1 MFHWASSSMKR
12 RVPWLASL
20 LVCGF
25 LVLAF
30 LLIDSRSASALPV
43 PAGKVYAIPAFARKY
58 GMPCS
63 ACHEAW
69 PKLNNFG
76 QSFKDNGYQMGNDRD
91 APIFQQPAYWPVSFR
106 MTPQWH
112 RESADRADITNQAT
126 GTPVEGRLTTH
137 GFDLS
142 GMDILTAGTLAK
154 NISFLLVPAAG
165 NDAVF
170 AFESANVRFSNL
182 LKSSWLNIK
191 VGKFELDNMISEKR
205 IMTLSDFG
213 GYQIYHFQP
222 ATEFLPDGSF
232 TPFYTFGM
240 GDNQIG
246 AEVSGHSKNS
256 YTRYSAALLSGNDG
270 SVGVPNGHGYDTYL
284 TFSQAFEAGSLGLQ
298 RVGAFAYIG
307 RAPTYLA
314 TSSLLTD
321 GLGQKSFYRAGFFG
335 LWYLKKL
342 DFMTM
347 YTRGGDNAFL
357 GTGTPSFSPLP
368 AGAQGPTWNAG
379 FIETHLTVN
388 PQFILVN
395 RYELIRMSRQALPID
410 AANGYL
416 PGVSVPSENFGDI
429 DALVFGYRYYPFMS
443 SRAGFAIHNE
453 FSTVRQRGGTALLPG
468 GSGKDL
474 TNNSLFFGFD
484 FIF

>member
-1 MFHWASSSMKR
+1 VSWFASS
-12 RVPWLASL
+12 
-20 LVCGF
+20 LVCGS
-25 LVLAF
+25 LVLT
-30 LLIDSRSASALPV
+30 LLLADSRSASAIPI
-43 PAGKVYAIPAFARKY
+43 PTAKVFAIPAFARKY

-63 ACHEAW
+63 GCHEAW

-76 QSFKDNGYQMGNDRD
+76 QVFKDNGYQMGNDRD
-91 APIFQQPAYWPVSFR
+91 APIFQQPAYWPISLR
-106 MTPQWH
+106 MTPHWH
-112 RESADRADITNQAT
+112 RESVNHADVTNQAT
-126 GTPVEGRLTTH
+126 GNTVEGRLTTH

-154 NISFLLVPAAG
+154 NISFLLVPAAESDG
-165 NDAVF
+165 VF
-170 AFESANVRFSNL
+170 GFESANVRFSNL
-182 LKSSWLNIK
+182 LHSSWLNIK

-205 IMTLSDFG
+205 IMTLSDNGF
-213 GYQIYHFQP
+213 YQIYHFQP
-222 ATEFLPDGSF
+222 VTEFTNPV
-232 TPFYTFGM
+232 TPLVPFTFGL

-246 AEVSGHSKNS
+246 AEISGHSKNS
-256 YTRYSAALLSGNDG
+256 YTRYSAALLSSNDG
-270 SVGVPNGHGYDTYL
+270 GVGVPNGHGYDAYL

-298 RVGAFAYIG
+298 RVGVFGYIG

-314 TSSLLTD
+314 ASSSLAD
-321 GLGQKSFYRAGFFG
+321 GFGQKSFYRAGFFG

-357 GTGTPSFSPLP
+357 GTGTPAFSPLP
-368 AGAQGPTWNAG
+368 TDAKGPTWNAG
-379 FIETHLTVN
+379 FIETHYTFT

-395 RYELIRMSRQALPID
+395 RYELIRMSRQALPITP
-410 AANGYL
+410 GVFE

-443 SRAGFAIHNE
+443 SRAGFAFHNE
-453 FSTVRQRGGTALLPG
+453 YSIVRQRGVAPL
-468 GSGKDL
+468 SGKDL
-474 TNNSLFFGFD
+474 TNNSVFLGFD

>member
-112 RESADRADITNQAT
+112 RESVDRADITNQAT
-126 GTPVEGRLTTH
+126 GTTIEGRLTTH

-182 LKSSWLNIK
+182 LKSGWLNIK

-205 IMTLSDFG
+205 IMTLSANG

-222 ATEFLPDGSF
+222 VTEFTNPVAPLV
-232 TPFYTFGM
+232 PFTFGM

-246 AEVSGHSKNS
+246 AELSGHSKNS
-256 YTRYSAALLSGNDG
+256 YTRYSAALLTSNDG
-270 SVGVPNGHGYDTYL
+270 SVSVPNGHGYDTYL

-307 RAPTYLA
+307 RAPTYQA

-368 AGAQGPTWNAG
+368 VGAQGPTWNAG

-395 RYELIRMSRQALPID
+395 RYELIRMSRQALPVTPGVFD
-410 AANGYL
+410 A
-416 PGVSVPSENFGDI
+416 GVSVPSADFGDI

-453 FSTVRQRGGTALLPG
+453 FSTVRQRGGTWLLPG

-474 TNNSLFFGFD
+474 TNNSLFIGFD

>member
-1 MFHWASSSMKR
+1 MFHWASSSMNR
-12 RVPWLASL
+12 RMPWLASL
-20 LVCGF
+20 LVCGS
-25 LVLAF
+25 LVLAI
-30 LLIDSRSASALPV
+30 LLMDSRSASALPI

-76 QSFKDNGYQMGNDRD
+76 QTFKDNGYQMGNDRD

-106 MTPQWH
+106 MTPHWH
-112 RESADRADITNQAT
+112 RVSVDHADISDPAT
-126 GTPVEGRLTTH
+126 GNTTEGRLTTH

-154 NISFLLVPAAG
+154 NISFLLVPAAES
-165 NDAVF
+165 DAVF
-170 AFESANVRFSNL
+170 GFESANVRFSNL

-213 GYQIYHFQP
+213 GYQIYHYQPVTEFTNP
-222 ATEFLPDGSF
+222 ATLV
-232 TPFYTFGM
+232 PFTFGM

-246 AEVSGHSKNS
+246 AELSGHSKNS
-256 YTRYSAALLSGNDG
+256 YTRYSAALLSSNDG

-314 TSSLLTD
+314 TSSSLAD
-321 GLGQKSFYRAGFFG
+321 GFGQKSFYRAGFFG

-347 YTRGGDNAFL
+347 YTRGGDNVFL

-379 FIETHLTVN
+379 FIETHYTVN

-395 RYELIRMSRQALPID
+395 RYELIRMSRQALPITP
-410 AANGYL
+410 GVFE
-416 PGVSVPSENFGDI
+416 PGVSVPSANFGDI

-443 SRAGFAIHNE
+443 SRAGFAFHNE
-453 FSTVRQRGGTALLPG
+453 YSVVRQRGVAPL
-468 GSGKDL
+468 SGKDL
-474 TNNSLFFGFD
+474 TNNSLFLGFD

>member
-126 GTPVEGRLTTH
+126 GTTGTPVEGRLTTN

-165 NDAVF
+165 NDA
-170 AFESANVRFSNL
+170 E
-182 LKSSWLNIK
+182 
-191 VGKFELDNMISEKR
+191 
-205 IMTLSDFG
+205 
-213 GYQIYHFQP
+213 
-222 ATEFLPDGSF
+222 
-232 TPFYTFGM
+232 
-240 GDNQIG
+240 
-246 AEVSGHSKNS
+246 
-256 YTRYSAALLSGNDG
+256 
-270 SVGVPNGHGYDTYL
+270 
-284 TFSQAFEAGSLGLQ
+284 
-298 RVGAFAYIG
+298 IG
-307 RAPTYLA
+307 RA
-314 TSSLLTD
+314 
-321 GLGQKSFYRAGFFG
+321 
-335 LWYLKKL
+335 
-342 DFMTM
+342 
-347 YTRGGDNAFL
+347 
-357 GTGTPSFSPLP
+357 
-368 AGAQGPTWNAG
+368 
-379 FIETHLTVN
+379 HV
-388 PQFILVN
+388 
-395 RYELIRMSRQALPID
+395 
-410 AANGYL
+410 
-416 PGVSVPSENFGDI
+416 
-429 DALVFGYRYYPFMS
+429 
-443 SRAGFAIHNE
+443 
-453 FSTVRQRGGTALLPG
+453 
-468 GSGKDL
+468 
-474 TNNSLFFGFD
+474 
-484 FIF
+484 

>member
-205 IMTLSDFG
+205 IMTLSNNG

-222 ATEFLPDGSF
+222 ATEFNNQATLV
-232 TPFYTFGM
+232 PFTFGM

-314 TSSLLTD
+314 TSSLGAD
-321 GLGQKSFYRAGFFG
+321 GFGQKSFYRAGFFG

-416 PGVSVPSENFGDI
+416 PGVSVPSANFGDI

-453 FSTVRQRGGTALLPG
+453 FSTVRQRGFAPL
-468 GSGKDL
+468 SGKDL

>member
-1 MFHWASSSMKR
+1 MHVWTPTPMR
-12 RVPWLASL
+12 RERPRLVSL

-25 LVLAF
+25 LIVAFVL
-30 LLIDSRSASALPV
+30 IENRSVSALPI
-43 PAGKVYAIPAFARKY
+43 PAGQVHAIPAFARKY

-76 QSFKDNGYQMGNDRD
+76 QTFKDDGYQMGNDRD
-91 APIFQQPAYWPVSFR
+91 APIFQQPAYWPVAFR
-106 MTPQWH
+106 MTPHWH
-112 RESADRADITNQAT
+112 RVSVDRTDISNPAT
-126 GTPVEGRLTTH
+126 GSTTEGRLTTH

-165 NDAVF
+165 SDAVF
-170 AFESANVRFSNL
+170 GFESANVRFSNL

-213 GYQIYHFQP
+213 GYQIYHYQPVTEILLP
-222 ATEFLPDGSF
+222 ATNLV
-232 TPFYTFGM
+232 PFTFGM
-240 GDNQIG
+240 GNNQIG
-246 AEVSGHSKNS
+246 AELSGHSKNS
-256 YTRYSAALLSGNDG
+256 YTRYSAALLSSNDG

-314 TSSLLTD
+314 TSSSLAD
-321 GLGQKSFYRAGFFG
+321 GFGQKSFYRAGFFG

-347 YTRGGDNAFL
+347 YTRGGDNVFL

-379 FIETHLTVN
+379 FIETHYTVN
-388 PQFILVN
+388 PQLILIN
-395 RYELIRMSRQALPID
+395 RYELIRMSRQALPVTP
-410 AANGYL
+410 GVFE
-416 PGVSVPSENFGDI
+416 PGVSVPSANFGDI
-429 DALVFGYRYYPFMS
+429 DALVIGYRYYPFMS
-443 SRAGFAIHNE
+443 SRAGFAFHNE
-453 FSTVRQRGGTALLPG
+453 YSVVRQRGVAPL
-468 GSGKDL
+468 SGKDL
-474 TNNSLFFGFD
+474 TNNSLFLGFD